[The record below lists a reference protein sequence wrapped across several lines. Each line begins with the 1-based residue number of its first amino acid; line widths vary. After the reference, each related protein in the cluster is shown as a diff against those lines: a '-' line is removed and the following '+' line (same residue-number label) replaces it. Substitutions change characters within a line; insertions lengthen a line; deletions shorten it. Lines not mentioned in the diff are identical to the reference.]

1 MCYKFTQY
9 YRLKY
14 YNQGKIFQPVIK
26 KQASF
31 LLENSLIFFV
41 EKAIMRSLLYQRL
54 P

>member
-26 KQASF
+26 NKRVSNI
-31 LLENSLIFFV
+31 ENSLIFFV